1 MHKNILIVGAST
13 GIGEEMTKLFALNNA
28 NTVLAISRN
37 VESNT
42 DFEKLDNVICKNL
55 DLESTNL
62 KTDLHRFLDS
72 FQSIDFVVFNAGK
85 LINKPF
91 LELSEE
97 EILSSY
103 KVNVLS
109 AFNVFQVVIPK
120 MKNPNSHVVT
130 VSSMGAFQGS
140 VKFSGLSSY
149 SSSKAALTNLT
160 EMLAEEFKDSNISF
174 NCLCLGAAQTNMLE
188 QAFPGYQAPV
198 SASKMA
204 EYIVDFTLN
213 ANQWLNGK
221 IIPVSLSTP

>member
-13 GIGEEMTKLFALNNA
+13 GIGEEMTKLFALNKA
-28 NTVLAISRN
+28 NTVLAISRT
-37 VESNT
+37 VESNA
-42 DFEKLDNVICKNL
+42 DFEKLDNVICKNI
-55 DLESTNL
+55 DLESTKL
-62 KTDLHRFLDS
+62 KTYLHQFLDS
-72 FQSIDFVVFNAGK
+72 FQSIDYVVFNAGK

-91 LELSEE
+91 LELTEE

-103 KVNVLS
+103 KVNALS
-109 AFNVFQVVIPK
+109 AFTVFQVVIPK

-174 NCLCLGAAQTNMLE
+174 NCLCLGAAQTTMLE

-204 EYIVDFTLN
+204 EYILDFTLN

>member
-13 GIGEEMTKLFALNNA
+13 GIGEEMTKLFALNKA

-42 DFEKLDNVICKNL
+42 DFEKLDNVICKNI

-62 KTDLHRFLDS
+62 KTDLHQFLDS

-91 LELSEE
+91 LELAEE
-97 EILSSY
+97 EIVSSY

-109 AFNVFQVVIPK
+109 AFSVFQVVIPK

-130 VSSMGAFQGS
+130 ISSMGAFQGS

-160 EMLAEEFKDSNISF
+160 EMLAEEFKDSNIRF
-174 NCLCLGAAQTNMLE
+174 NCLCLGAAQTTMLE

-204 EYIVDFTLN
+204 EFIVDFTLK